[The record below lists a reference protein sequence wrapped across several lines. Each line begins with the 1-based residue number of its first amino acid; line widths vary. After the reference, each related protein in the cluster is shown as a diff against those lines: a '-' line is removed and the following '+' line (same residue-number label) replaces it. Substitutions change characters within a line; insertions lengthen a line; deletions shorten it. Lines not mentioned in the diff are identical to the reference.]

1 MLDPKITEDVVDSWN
16 TLQKDARKGFDV
28 QRALL
33 PKNVMQQIIDALFLA
48 TLRVE
53 EGQYPHF
60 SVIVLPRN
68 PTSPSD
74 ADVLKSV
81 MRLGKIELLTAARLA
96 KFSGAFDPDF
106 SAIAVDWD
114 ESVAGV
120 VIWGVV
126 PHMPP
131 IRPLEE
137 PLGQVMPVQLPPP
150 DFLRIMSAGPATL
163 RFVRRYF
170 AMGTLQDGV
179 FQKSLPTPFTKRSL
193 GGLVTRLLNIDVPK
207 EGLIYDNVVLAGFQQ
222 LLHQMAIRGHGGTL
236 VVVPGSKK
244 KDTLPLDVRNSFV
257 TGELSIGR
265 TLVGF
270 ATGDIS
276 PINTAIL
283 YQRAANEELKRLAQ
297 LSTIDGALVI
307 SEQFEVIAFGAL
319 LNARDSSLECVEGP
333 DGMGNQTFKPF
344 DVNRYGSRHRSAFN
358 FAAACEGSVVFV
370 VSQDGPVRA
379 FARAQNDQMN
389 VWPDCNVRTSV

>member
-1 MLDPKITEDVVDSWN
+1 MLDPKITKDVLDSWDIV
-16 TLQKDARKGFDV
+16 QKDTRKGFDV

-33 PKNVMQQIIDALFLA
+33 PEIVMQQIIDVLFLA
-48 TLRVE
+48 TLRAE
-53 EGQYPHF
+53 EGQYPRF

-68 PTSPSD
+68 PLNSRD
-74 ADVLKSV
+74 EDVLKGV
-81 MRLGKIELLTAARLA
+81 MPLSKIELLSAARLA
-96 KFSGAFDPDF
+96 KFCGAFDPDF

-114 ESVAGV
+114 EEEEGV

-131 IRPLEE
+131 IFPLEE
-137 PLGQVMPVQLPPP
+137 PMGHVVTVQLPPP
-150 DFLRIMSAGPATL
+150 DFLRIMSAGPAAL
-163 RFVRRYF
+163 RFVRGYF
-170 AMGTLQDGV
+170 VLGTLQDGG
-179 FQKSLPTPFTKRSL
+179 FQKSLPTPFTRRSL
-193 GGLVTRLLNIDVPK
+193 GGLVTGLLNIDVP
-207 EGLIYDNVVLAGFQQ
+207 EGNLIYDNVVLAGFRQ
-222 LLHQMAIRGHGGTL
+222 LLHQIAIRGHGGTL

-244 KDTLPLDVRNSFV
+244 KDSLPLNARNRFV
-257 TGELSIGR
+257 NGESSISK
-265 TLVGF
+265 TLIGF

-276 PINTAIL
+276 PVNTAVL
-283 YQRAANEELKRLAQ
+283 YQRAAIEELKRLAQ

-319 LNARDSSLECVEGP
+319 LNASDSSLECVEGP

-344 DVNRYGSRHRSAFN
+344 DVNRYGSRHRSAYN

-379 FARAQNDQMN
+379 FARMQNGQIT
-389 VWPDCNVRTSV
+389 VWPDCNVGTSL